1 MEEEFQIH
9 QKLVHDQKQPKV
21 EKEAD
26 NCDQKDDVDNKT
38 GELGSI
44 ETKETSKEK
53 ENSVTKEYFHLP
65 YGWIK
70 EVVSTKNQPSM
81 RGKVRE
87 DIYLIS
93 PGSNGKKIKSAM
105 KLHNFLEENPNIKC
119 DLEVT
124 STSKAKH
131 REFLMNKKN
140 PVCQKRFDDPTILIK
155 HDELK
160 LSISNIDYV
169 FNKKS
174 MK

>member
-1 MEEEFQIH
+1 MEEEFSDLEIDTS
-9 QKLVHDQKQPKV
+9 KKSGRMKVEDNSYLNDQKQPKI
-21 EKEAD
+21 EEEAD
-26 NCDQKDDVDNKT
+26 NCDQTDDIDTKIGN
-38 GELGSI
+38 LGSN
-44 ETKETSKEK
+44 ETKETSKAK
-53 ENSVTKEYFHLP
+53 ENSVTKEYFDLP

-124 STSKAKH
+124 STSRKKH
-131 REFLMNKKN
+131 KEFLMS
-140 PVCQKRFDDPTILIK
+140 QK
-155 HDELK
+155 
-160 LSISNIDYV
+160 
-169 FNKKS
+169 
-174 MK
+174 